1 MELKVAIKAPTNA
14 EENNYETLTREIG
27 NAATELLALC
37 DGDLKLALRYLEA
50 SHEANW

>member
-1 MELKVAIKAPTNA
+1 MELIAATETPTNA
-14 EENNYETLTREIG
+14 EEKNKETLTREIG

-37 DGDLKLALRYLEA
+37 DGDIKLALEYLEA